1 MNSYGSIEEWGQK
14 SYNIELQVIDTV
26 GNIICQSDVLDSYSS
41 MEG

>member
-1 MNSYGSIEEWGQK
+1 VNSYGSIEEWGQK

-26 GNIICQSDVLDSYSS
+26 GNIICQSDGLDSYSS